1 MTDHEFRGSNERC
14 GIWERGKINYSTS
27 QGYKLNGRSCVA
39 VHYSCVQDGAA
50 FHELFV
56 DWHFS
61 FENSESDGRLIP
73 WRFIYLLFSSELR
86 TFED

>member
-1 MTDHEFRGSNERC
+1 M
-14 GIWERGKINYSTS
+14 
-27 QGYKLNGRSCVA
+27 V
-39 VHYSCVQDGAA
+39 VHYSSSCVPFNQDGAV

-61 FENSESDGRLIP
+61 FENFESDGLLIP
-73 WRFIYLLFSSELR
+73 WRFICLLFSSELR